1 MVGHRRW
8 GDPGSEK
15 VRALVHNDSATVS
28 RYYLLTSLGLLELGW
43 TPRGLRWLWWCR
55 RVPAYAFAC
64 PTPFPTWLDRTMAML
79 RLYCE
84 GRVVHFRGVPID
96 WSGFQPFL
104 RLVLKACRSVPFG
117 KTVSY
122 QELAQK
128 IGRPRAVRAV
138 ARALATN
145 PLPIVIPCHR
155 VVRKNGNLGGYSAP
169 GGIALKRRLLQMEK
183 QAVLANAQVAGITP
197 ISHVRLAVADR

>member
-1 MVGHRRW
+1 VQH
-8 GDPGSEK
+8 
-15 VRALVHNDSATVS
+15 DSVPVS
-28 RYYLLTSLGLLELGW
+28 RYYLLTRLGLLELGW
-43 TPRGLRWLWWCR
+43 TPRGLHCLRWCR
-55 RVPAYAFAC
+55 RLPASAFAC
-64 PTPFPTWLDRTMAML
+64 PTPFPAWLDRTVAML

-84 GRVVHFRGVPID
+84 GRVVHFRRVPID
-96 WSGFQPFL
+96 WSGFRPFQ
-104 RLVLKACRSVPFG
+104 RLVLKACRSIPFG

-122 QELAQK
+122 QELAQQ

-169 GGIALKRRLLQMEK
+169 GGVALKRRLLQMEK
-183 QAVLANAQVAGITP
+183 QALLASAQIADINPV
-197 ISHVRLAVADR
+197 SHVRLAVADR